1 MDIISSIVGKI
12 NSFLWDFALL
22 FLLCG
27 TGIYFTIRL
36 KFVQIAKFK
45 DGWDKHYTL
54 TSTQNAGHFTHT
66 GNTLP
71 KLLETT
77 VSMHGRAV
85 TIGMKLSN

>member
-1 MDIISSIVGKI
+1 MDIISSIVAKI

-45 DGWDKHYTL
+45 DENIIPIIYYYQKR
-54 TSTQNAGHFTHT
+54 SKN
-66 GNTLP
+66 
-71 KLLETT
+71 
-77 VSMHGRAV
+77 
-85 TIGMKLSN
+85 